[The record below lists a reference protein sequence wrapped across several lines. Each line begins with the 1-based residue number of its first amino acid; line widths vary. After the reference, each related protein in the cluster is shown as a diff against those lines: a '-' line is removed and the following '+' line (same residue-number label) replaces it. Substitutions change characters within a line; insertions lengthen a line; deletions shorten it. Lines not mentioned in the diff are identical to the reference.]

1 MELFGMGPV
10 IFGLITSLIGI
21 GYVLYLVR
29 SILRLSPGSDKLREI
44 SLAIQG
50 GAKVFMKR
58 ELKTIG
64 IFTAVIAPVLLLA
77 LRDDSGFA
85 LPLKIVLAF
94 VAGVAV
100 SGTVG
105 YLSMIIATRANARV
119 TNLAINSFPAAL
131 KGAFSG
137 GAVMGFGVVSFGL
150 LGLTALYL
158 FFSDEPEV
166 LLGYAFGASSVAL
179 FLRVGGG
186 IFTKSADVGADLVGK
201 VEKSIP
207 EDDPRNPAT
216 IADNVGDN
224 VGDIAGMGSDLF
236 ESYVSAVIAAV
247 FLGFLINDDA
257 LKVLPLFLAGTGILA
272 AMAGSFFVRSGKAG
286 AGFERQMKAA
296 KNALN
301 KGVYVASVLM
311 IVAGYFVIYS
321 VVGDDA
327 RYSVNEIFIAMV
339 TGLVSGFLIG
349 KITEFFTSGRVV
361 KEIAEASGT
370 PGTNIIS
377 GLSSGMLSTV
387 PPVIVVVIA
396 TLIAYQFA
404 GLYGIAIASVGMLV
418 TLGMIL
424 AVDGYGPIV
433 DNAAGIAEMAGLG
446 KDVRDRAEALD
457 AVGNTTAAIGKG
469 FAISSA
475 ALAAL
480 AWIAAFFQKAG
491 EKISLQDINLAEPEV
506 IAGLFIG
513 GMLPFLFSAL
523 TMRSVSAGA
532 SKVVKEVRR
541 QFKHI
546 SGLMEG
552 KAKPDYGRCVDI
564 VTKASIREMLIPG
577 IIVLA
582 APLLVGYFLGVAALG
597 GMLAGSL
604 VTGFMLAI
612 MMANS
617 GGAWDN
623 AKKYIEAGHLGG
635 KGSDYHKAAVI
646 GDTVGDPFKDTSG
659 PSLNI
664 LIKIVGKIALI
675 FIPVFIAVT

>member
-10 IFGLITSLIGI
+10 TFGLITSLIGI

-29 SILRLSPGSDKLREI
+29 RVLKQDPGSDKLREI
-44 SLAIQG
+44 SLAIQE

-64 IFTAVIAPVLLLA
+64 IFTAIVAPFLWLV
-77 LRDDSGFA
+77 LRDHNVV
-85 LPLKIVLAF
+85 IAF
-94 VAGVAV
+94 VAGVVV
-100 SGTVG
+100 SGLVG

-119 TNLAINSFPAAL
+119 ANLAIHSFPAAL
-131 KGAFSG
+131 KTAFSG
-137 GAVMGFGVVSFGL
+137 GAVMGFGVVGFGL
-150 LGLTALYL
+150 LGLTILYA
-158 FFSDEPEV
+158 FFKDADI

-247 FLGFLINDDA
+247 FIGVLLESNA
-257 LKVLPLFLAGTGILA
+257 LTVLPIFLAGTGILA
-272 AMAGSFFVRSGKAG
+272 AIAGSFFVRPGKAG
-286 AGFERQMKAA
+286 GNFESQTKTA

-301 KGVYVASVLM
+301 MGVYVATGLM
-311 IVAGYFVIYS
+311 AVAAYFVVDRIT
-321 VVGDDA
+321 GE
-327 RYSVNEIFIAMV
+327 VNIFFAMV
-339 TGLVSGFLIG
+339 TGLISGLLIG
-349 KITEFFTSGRVV
+349 KITEFFTSGRLV
-361 KEIAEASGT
+361 KELAKASST

-377 GLSSGMLSTV
+377 GLSLGMLSTV
-387 PPVIVVVIA
+387 PVVIVVVIA
-396 TLIAYQFA
+396 TILAYEFN
-404 GLYGIAIASVGMLV
+404 GLYGIAIAAIGMLV
-418 TLGMIL
+418 TLGVVL

-433 DNAAGIAEMAGLG
+433 DNAAGIAQMAGLG
-446 KDVRDRAEALD
+446 KDVRARAEALD

-480 AWIAAFFQKAG
+480 AWIAAFFQKATSYEG
-491 EKISLQDINLAEPEV
+491 FNLGSINLTEPEV

-523 TMRSVSAGA
+523 TMRSVSSGA
-532 SKVVKEVRR
+532 LKVVDEVRR

-546 SGLMEG
+546 PGLMEG
-552 KAKPDYGRCVDI
+552 KAKPDYGKCVDI

-582 APLLVGYFLGVAALG
+582 TPLVVGYFLGVAALG
-597 GMLAGSL
+597 GVLTGAL
-604 VTGFMLAI
+604 VSGFMLAV
-612 MMANS
+612 MMANA

-623 AKKYIEAGHLGG
+623 AKKYVEAGHLGG
-635 KGSDYHKAAVI
+635 KGSDYHKATVI

-664 LIKIVGKIALI
+664 LIKVVGKVALI
-675 FIPVFIAVT
+675 FIPVFIAASTVS

>member
-1 MELFGMGPV
+1 MGPV
-10 IFGLITSLIGI
+10 TFGLITSLIGI

-29 SILRLSPGSDKLREI
+29 HVLKQDPGSDKLREI
-44 SLAIQG
+44 SLAIQE

-64 IFTAVIAPVLLLA
+64 IFTAIVAPFLWLV
-77 LRDDSGFA
+77 LRDH
-85 LPLKIVLAF
+85 KVVIAF

-100 SGTVG
+100 SGLVG

-119 TNLAINSFPAAL
+119 ANLAIHSFPAAL
-131 KGAFSG
+131 KTAFSG
-137 GAVMGFGVVSFGL
+137 GAVMGFGVVGFGL
-150 LGLTALYL
+150 LGLTILYF
-158 FFSDEPEV
+158 FFSEDPDV

-201 VEKSIP
+201 LEKSIP

-247 FLGFLINDDA
+247 FLGVLIEMETGA
-257 LKVLPLFLAGTGILA
+257 TGLGVLPIFLAGTGILA
-272 AMAGSFFVRSGKAG
+272 AIAGSFFVRPGKAG
-286 AGFERQMKAA
+286 GNFESQTKTA

-301 KGVYVASVLM
+301 MGIYVATGLM
-311 IVAGYFVIYS
+311 AVAAYFVIDRITGEVY
-321 VVGDDA
+321 
-327 RYSVNEIFIAMV
+327 IFFAMV
-339 TGLVSGFLIG
+339 TGLISGLLIG
-349 KITEFFTSGRVV
+349 KITEFFTSGRLV
-361 KEIAEASGT
+361 KELAKASST

-377 GLSSGMLSTV
+377 GLSLGMMSTV
-387 PPVIVVVIA
+387 PVVIVVVVA
-396 TLIAYQFA
+396 TMLAYHFA
-404 GLYGIAIASVGMLV
+404 GLYGIAIAAIGMLV
-418 TLGMIL
+418 TLGVVL

-446 KDVRDRAEALD
+446 KDVRARAEALD

-480 AWIAAFFQKAG
+480 AWIAAFFHKASDYADF
-491 EKISLQDINLAEPEV
+491 SLDSIRLTEPEV

-523 TMRSVSAGA
+523 TMRSVSSGA
-532 SKVVKEVRR
+532 LKVVAEVRR

-546 SGLMEG
+546 PGLMEG
-552 KAKPDYGRCVDI
+552 KAKPDYGKCVDI

-582 APLLVGYFLGVAALG
+582 TPLVVGYFLGVAALG
-597 GMLAGSL
+597 GMLTGAL
-604 VTGFMLAI
+604 VSGFMLAV
-612 MMANS
+612 MMANA

-623 AKKYIEAGHLGG
+623 AKKYVEAGHLGG
-635 KGSDYHKAAVI
+635 KGSDYHKATVI

-664 LIKIVGKIALI
+664 LIKVVGKVALI
-675 FIPVFIAVT
+675 FIPVFMIAA

>member
-1 MELFGMGPV
+1 MGPV
-10 IFGLITSLIGI
+10 TFGLITSLIGI

-29 SILRLSPGSDKLREI
+29 RVLKQDPGSDKLREI
-44 SLAIQG
+44 SLAIQE

-64 IFTAVIAPVLLLA
+64 IFTAIVAPFLWLV
-77 LRDDSGFA
+77 LRDH
-85 LPLKIVLAF
+85 KVVIAF

-100 SGTVG
+100 SGLVG

-119 TNLAINSFPAAL
+119 ANLAIHSFPAAL
-131 KGAFSG
+131 KTAFSG
-137 GAVMGFGVVSFGL
+137 GAVMGFGVVGFGL
-150 LGLTALYL
+150 LGLTILYF
-158 FFSDEPEV
+158 FFSEDPDV

-247 FLGFLINDDA
+247 FLGVLIEMKSDA
-257 LKVLPLFLAGTGILA
+257 VGLGVLPIFLAGTGILA
-272 AMAGSFFVRSGKAG
+272 AIAGSFFVRPGKAG
-286 AGFERQMKAA
+286 GNFESQTKTA

-301 KGVYVASVLM
+301 MGVYVATGLM
-311 IVAGYFVIYS
+311 TVAAYFVIDRIT
-321 VVGDDA
+321 GE
-327 RYSVNEIFIAMV
+327 VNIFFAMV
-339 TGLVSGFLIG
+339 TGLISGLLIG
-349 KITEFFTSGRVV
+349 KITEFFTSGRLV
-361 KEIAEASGT
+361 KELAKASST

-377 GLSSGMLSTV
+377 GLSLGMMSTV
-387 PPVIVVVIA
+387 PVVIVVVVA
-396 TLIAYQFA
+396 TILAYHFA
-404 GLYGIAIASVGMLV
+404 GLYGIAIAAIGMLV
-418 TLGMIL
+418 TLGVVL

-446 KDVRDRAEALD
+446 KDVRARAEALD

-480 AWIAAFFQKAG
+480 AWIAAFFHKASDYADF
-491 EKISLQDINLAEPEV
+491 SLDSIRLTEPEV

-523 TMRSVSAGA
+523 TMRSVSSGA
-532 SKVVKEVRR
+532 SKVVDEVRR

-546 SGLMEG
+546 PGLMEG
-552 KAKPDYGRCVDI
+552 KAKPDYGKCVDI

-582 APLLVGYFLGVAALG
+582 TPLVVGYFLGVAALG
-597 GMLAGSL
+597 GMLTGAL
-604 VTGFMLAI
+604 VSGFMLAV
-612 MMANS
+612 MMANA

-623 AKKYIEAGHLGG
+623 AKKYVEAGHLGG
-635 KGSDYHKAAVI
+635 KGSEYHKATVI

-664 LIKIVGKIALI
+664 LIKVVGKVALI
-675 FIPVFIAVT
+675 FIPVFMIAA

>member
-1 MELFGMGPV
+1 MGPV
-10 IFGLITSLIGI
+10 MFGLITSLIGI
-21 GYVLYLVR
+21 GYVLYLTRTV
-29 SILRLSPGSDKLREI
+29 LRINPGSNKLREI
-44 SLAIQG
+44 SAAIQE
-50 GAKVFMKR
+50 GAAVFMKR
-58 ELKTIG
+58 ELKTLA
-64 IFTAVIAPVLLLA
+64 IFTAVVAPVLLLA
-77 LRDDSGFA
+77 LRDH
-85 LPLKIVLAF
+85 KVVIAF
-94 VAGVAV
+94 VAGVVVSAV
-100 SGTVG
+100 VG
-105 YLSMIIATRANARV
+105 YLSMVIATKANARIA
-119 TNLAINSFPAAL
+119 NAAISSFPAAL

-137 GAVMGFGVVSFGL
+137 GAVMGFGVVGFGL
-150 LGLTALYL
+150 LGLTALYF
-158 FFSDEPEV
+158 FFSEHPEV

-201 VEKSIP
+201 IEKSIP

-247 FLGFLINDDA
+247 FLGALLSDDA
-257 LKVLPLFLAGTGILA
+257 LIALPMFLAGTGILA
-272 AMAGSFFVRSGKAG
+272 AMVGSFFVKPGKAK
-286 AGFERQMKAA
+286 AGFEEQTKSA

-301 KGVYVASVLM
+301 KGIYVATGLM
-311 IVAGYFVIYS
+311 AVAGYFVIS
-321 VVGDDA
+321 EVVGNDA
-327 RYSVNEIFIAMV
+327 KYKAIHIFIAML
-339 TGLVSGFLIG
+339 TGLASGLLIG
-349 KITEFFTSGRVV
+349 KITEFFTSGWMV
-361 KEIAEASGT
+361 KELAKASST

-387 PPVIVVVIA
+387 PPVIVVVTA
-396 TLIAYQFA
+396 TLVAYHFA
-404 GLYGIAIASVGMLV
+404 GLYGIAIAAIGMLV
-418 TLGMIL
+418 TLGMVL

-446 KDVRDRAEALD
+446 QEVRARAEALD

-480 AWIAAFFQKAG
+480 AWIAAFFAEANVRLTAL
-491 EKISLQDINLAEPEV
+491 EKPELIVSLMDPKV
-506 IAGLFIG
+506 MTGLFIG

-523 TMRSVSAGA
+523 TMKSVSAGA
-532 SKVVKEVRR
+532 LKVVNEVRR
-541 QFKHI
+541 QFSQI

-552 KAKPDYGRCVDI
+552 RTKPDYGRCVDI
-564 VTKASIREMLIPG
+564 VTKASIREMLMPG

-582 APLLVGYFLGVAALG
+582 TPLIVGYFLGVAALG

-604 VTGFMLAI
+604 VTGFMLAV

-623 AKKYIEAGHLGG
+623 AKKYVEAGNLGG
-635 KGSDYHKAAVI
+635 KGSEYHKATVI

-664 LIKIVGKIALI
+664 LIKVVGKVALI
-675 FIPVFIAVT
+675 FIPVFIFAS